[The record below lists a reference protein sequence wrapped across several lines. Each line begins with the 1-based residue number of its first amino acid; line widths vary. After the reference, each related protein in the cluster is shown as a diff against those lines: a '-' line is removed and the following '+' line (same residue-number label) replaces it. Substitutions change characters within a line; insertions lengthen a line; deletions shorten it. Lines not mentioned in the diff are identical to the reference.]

1 MKTIT
6 KSIYLTFASVAL
18 ACFALL
24 PRAQAATPE
33 LLPAPA
39 PDGFYKG
46 FNTAEGLNALFSLT
60 TGTFNSAFG
69 FSALKADTTGGSN
82 TAVGGQALLHN
93 NTGGYNTAVGEN
105 ALVFNTSGSF
115 NMALGQGALAN
126 NLIGNNN
133 TAMGFQALLGNTADE
148 EVAVGYQALRTNT
161 TGQQNTAVG
170 FQALYNN
177 KTSSTPDVNGSTVGE
192 QNTAIG
198 YQALLR
204 NTTGF
209 INTATGDSAL
219 LSNTTGWG
227 NTANGVDALTS
238 NTTGTRNTAIGG
250 SSFNSNITGFRNTA
264 VGFGALFTS
273 TTGNLNSALGWQA
286 LSPATA
292 TNTTGS
298 FNIAVG
304 YKAGESLT
312 TGDNNIYVGNLGGGA
327 GEANTIR
334 IGNQV
339 AGTDSVGF
347 PHPAHTATY
356 IAGIAGVNQGSPAAV
371 YINTTT
377 GQLGTQAPASSLRFK
392 HDIKAMD
399 KTSDAI
405 LALKPVTFH
414 YKSDT
419 KNTPQ
424 FGLIAEQVAKVNP
437 DLVVRDEKG
446 EIYSVRYDAVNAMLL
461 NEFLKEHRKV
471 QELTSDFQAT
481 VAQLTSRL
489 DEQAAQVQRVSAQ
502 LEASKP
508 APQVAKNNR

>member
-1 MKTIT
+1 MKQ
-6 KSIYLTFASVAL
+6 SIKLKTTTLLVIPLVL

-46 FNTAEGLNALFSLT
+46 FNTAEGLNALFNLT

-82 TAVGGQALLHN
+82 TAVGAQALLHN

-133 TAMGFQALLGNTADE
+133 TAMGFQALNHNTVDDNTA
-148 EVAVGYQALRTNT
+148 VGHSALFFNT
-161 TGQQNTAVG
+161 TGTENTAVG
-170 FQALYNN
+170 FQAL
-177 KTSSTPDVNGSTVGE
+177 
-192 QNTAIG
+192 
-198 YQALLR
+198 
-204 NTTGF
+204 
-209 INTATGDSAL
+209 
-219 LSNTTGWG
+219 LSNTTGFVNAAYG
-227 NTANGVDALTS
+227 SFALGS
-238 NTTGTRNTAIGG
+238 NTTGHRNTATGG
-250 SSFNSNITGFRNTA
+250 AALPANTIGFRNTGT
-264 VGFGALFTS
+264 GFASLLNNS
-273 TTGNLNSALGWQA
+273 TGNLN
-286 LSPATA
+286 TA
-292 TNTTGS
+292 TGWSSLTNNSKGS
-298 FNIAVG
+298 FNIALG
-304 YKAGESLT
+304 YKAGQNL
-312 TGDNNIYVGNLGGGA
+312 TGDNNIDVGNLGGA

-339 AGTDSVGF
+339 AGTDDVGF

-471 QELTSDFQAT
+471 QELKNDFQAT
-481 VAQLTSRL
+481 VARQQKEIQALTAAL
-489 DEQAAQVQRVSAQ
+489 KEQAAQIQKVSAQ
-502 LEASKP
+502 LEVNKP
-508 APQVAKNNR
+508 APQTVLNNQ

>member
-1 MKTIT
+1 MKQ
-6 KSIYLTFASVAL
+6 SIKLKTTTLLVIPLVL

-39 PDGFYKG
+39 PDGFYNG
-46 FNTAEGLNALFSLT
+46 FNTAEGFNALFSLT
-60 TGTFNSAFG
+60 SGTVNTALG
-69 FSALKADTTGGSN
+69 FKALRADTSGGSN
-82 TAVGGQALLHN
+82 TAVGAQALLHN
-93 NTGGYNTAVGEN
+93 NLGGYNTAVGEN
-105 ALVFNTSGSF
+105 ALVFNTGGSF

-133 TAMGFQALLGNTADE
+133 TAMGFQALNHNTVDDNTA
-148 EVAVGYQALRTNT
+148 VGHSALFFNT
-161 TGQQNTAVG
+161 SGPDNTAVG
-170 FQALYNN
+170 FQALLSNTTAAGNAAY
-177 KTSSTPDVNGSTVGE
+177 GSF
-192 QNTAIG
+192 
-198 YQALLR
+198 ALGS
-204 NTTGF
+204 NTTGHR
-209 INTATGDSAL
+209 NTATG
-219 LSNTTGWG
+219 
-227 NTANGVDALTS
+227 
-238 NTTGTRNTAIGG
+238 G
-250 SSFNSNITGFRNTA
+250 SSLSANTIGFRNTGT
-264 VGFGALFTS
+264 GFASLLNNS
-273 TTGNLNSALGWQA
+273 TGNLN
-286 LSPATA
+286 TA
-292 TNTTGS
+292 TGWSSLTNNSNGS
-298 FNIAVG
+298 FNIALG
-304 YKAGESLT
+304 YKAGQNL
-312 TGDNNIYVGNLGGGA
+312 TGDNNIDVGNLGGA

-339 AGTDSVGF
+339 AGTDDVGF

-489 DEQAAQVQRVSAQ
+489 DEQAAQIQRVSAQ